1 MINNKVSEEV
11 KQNQDCKVVSPDA
24 ERWKKID
31 ELEQQITIYL
41 LDIAFIKPLKKYYLS
56 LQLVVIWF
64 LILKDLKLIMKV
76 LVVKWMHYYYHKLKM
91 II

>member
-31 ELEQQITIYL
+31 ELEQQITM
-41 LDIAFIKPLKKYYLS
+41 KLKKIS
-56 LQLVVIWF
+56 WVANST
-64 LILKDLKLIMKV
+64 ILTLHIGPL
-76 LVVKWMHYYYHKLKM
+76 W
-91 II
+91 